1 MFAKDQ
7 NQLETIIGGNTKLEG
22 SISTKGTIKVD
33 GRINGS
39 VETDWIILGE
49 KSYLKGNI
57 TATGVVVAGYVE
69 GDITA
74 KELVEIKRSGQVRG
88 DISTSKL
95 VVIEGG
101 FVDGQVSMQKEGSKV
116 VELKDKARESSSQ

>member
-1 MFAKDQ
+1 MFAKDEK
-7 NQLETIIGGNTKLEG
+7 QLETIIGGNTQIEG
-22 SISTKGTIKVD
+22 NITTKGTIKVD

-49 KSYLKGNI
+49 KSYLKGHI
-57 TATGVVVAGYVE
+57 AAAGVVVAGYVE
-69 GDITA
+69 GNIVA

-101 FVDGQVSMQKEGSKV
+101 SVDGQVSMQKDGAKV
-116 VELKDKARESSSQ
+116 VELKPEVKEGSIQ